1 MLLSERKMARMKY
14 VQRRAN
20 RFEFRFQLP
29 DDIAGQPFPTP
40 WPEAIEWCVNRKS
53 GRFKN
58 ELVRSLQTN
67 DQRTAERAALPLIEE
82 AHHLVDLARKSLAE
96 GPPSE
101 ISPSMVDALASAHTA
116 RLMGTMKPAAEGPRL
131 RA

>member
-1 MLLSERKMARMKY
+1 LKSLKALILQQSGPYACYFRMLLSERKMARMKY

-53 GRFKN
+53 GRFKTNWYGRCKRTTSELPN
-58 ELVRSLQTN
+58 E
-67 DQRTAERAALPLIEE
+67 QRYR
-82 AHHLVDLARKSLAE
+82 
-96 GPPSE
+96 
-101 ISPSMVDALASAHTA
+101 
-116 RLMGTMKPAAEGPRL
+116 
-131 RA
+131 